1 MIEKAIKI
9 FIGSG
14 EQSLLE
20 RKVLIYSLR
29 KHTQRKLDIYVF
41 NGTHNA
47 IERNDKTPILAPMSL
62 RIKYQNATEFSL
74 YRYLIPELCSY
85 EGRAIYLDSDMVCLD
100 DIGKLYDIP
109 LHDFDF
115 LARRGAFDQPEDKTF
130 GLSAMLINC
139 AKCRF
144 DLEKIYNEI
153 DQGLYTYQDF
163 ARMGPAFRTHHAYH
177 IGEMNQHWNTFDHC
191 DTETQIIHY
200 TNLYTQPWKYSN
212 HPYGEIWFQY
222 FTEALQKGDIT
233 DDDIH
238 LTIIRG
244 YARRDLLKGNLLDPK
259 PKRIF
264 NKRLKHAFR
273 KIKKFTYTYL
283 TPSKN
288 IPS

>member
-1 MIEKAIKI
+1 MIEKTIKI

-29 KHTQRKLDIYVF
+29 KHTQRKLDIYVI

-47 IERNDKTPILAPMSL
+47 IERNDETPVLAPMSL

-74 YRYLIPELCSY
+74 YRYLIPELCGY
-85 EGRAIYLDSDMVCLD
+85 QGRAIYLDSDMICLD
-100 DIGKLYDIP
+100 DIGKLYDTP

-115 LARRGAFDQPEDKTF
+115 LARRGAFDQPEDKTW

-153 DQGLYTYQDF
+153 DQGLFTYQDF
-163 ARMGPAFRTHHAYH
+163 ARMSPTFRKHHAYH
-177 IGEMNQHWNTFDHC
+177 IGEMSQHWNTFDRC
-191 DTETQIIHY
+191 DSETQIIHY

-222 FTEALQKGDIT
+222 FNEALQKDDIT

-244 YARRDLLKGNLLDPK
+244 YARRNLLQGNLSESK
-259 PKRIF
+259 PKRTVK
-264 NKRLKHAFR
+264 KRLKRVFR
-273 KIKKFTYTYL
+273 KIKKFTYSYL

-288 IPS
+288 MPS